1 MYSIFGLLGLNDLY
15 TITEMSLCVG
25 MRLRRITTHFFGN
38 RMVLIHPS
46 RSKCISTQSADAF
59 FGRKNRGAFTWRKA
73 AKNEILAAGVFSIV
87 LSFLFKEESL
97 SHSPSYDKMHNFY

>member
-46 RSKCISTQSADAF
+46 LSKWIRTQSAKAF
-59 FGRKNRGAFTWRKA
+59 RDEKIAGLLIWIIA
-73 AKNEILAAGVFSIV
+73 AKDAILAAEVFSIV
-87 LSFLFKEESL
+87 LSFLVKEESL
-97 SHSPSYDKMHNFY
+97 S